1 MHLIKKLKINIFID
15 INVIIS
21 KSIIIDLIKKKIVIQ
36 NCDIIV
42 FLEIRFRF
50 NHVQQRFIHVKKI
63 ITLFSRNQLI
73 IFVHYFV
80 DDLSNNRNFLFES
93 KNTNIIL
100 YTHVIDV
107 FIKVVLVINDT
118 NKIVRIF
125 RNCRLS
131 KLIELDFS
139 HVFYVENNDNFAKLI
154 IRKLKFE
161 HKSFWFKKIIFVF
174 VAIAIVTSTIT
185 FSTFVISID
194 F

>member
-1 MHLIKKLKINIFID
+1 MHLIKKLKVNMLID

-21 KSIIIDLIKKKIVIQ
+21 KNIIIDLIKKKIVIQ
-36 NCDIIV
+36 SCDIIV
-42 FLEIRFRF
+42 SLEMRSRF

-63 ITLFSRNQLI
+63 ITLLFRNQLI
-73 IFVHYFV
+73 IFVHHFV

-100 YTHVIDV
+100 YVHIIDV
-107 FIKVVLVINDT
+107 FIKAILVINDT
-118 NKIVRIF
+118 NKIVRVF
-125 RNCRLS
+125 RNYRLS

-161 HKSFWFKKIIFVF
+161 HKSF
-174 VAIAIVTSTIT
+174 
-185 FSTFVISID
+185 
-194 F
+194 